1 MRLKEI
7 VEGGG
12 MKLGEMT
19 VIDAGTQTKDFVV
32 MVGLPGSGK
41 STLITQMK
49 KEKPYTVISTDDIFE
64 EWGKEHDMDYNAAF
78 KTFEFKDV
86 EREMN
91 NRLRN
96 ALNKRKNVIVDRT
109 NMTVKSRARMLHSVP
124 KGYKKIAIVFDVD
137 PTELKRRLD
146 KREKETGKKIPTSVI
161 DNMRQSYQIPSK
173 AEGFD
178 EIKKAS

>member
-7 VEGGG
+7 AEGGG

-19 VIDAGTQTKDFVV
+19 VIAAGTQTKDFVV

-41 STLITQMK
+41 STLIAKMK
-49 KEKPYTVISTDDIFE
+49 QEKPYTVISSDDIFE
-64 EWGKEHDMDYNAAF
+64 EWGKEQGLDYNAAF

-91 NRLRN
+91 NRLRD
-96 ALNKRKNVIVDRT
+96 ALNKKENVIVDRT
-109 NMTVKSRARMLHSVP
+109 NMTVKSRARVLGFVP
-124 KGYKKIAIVFDVD
+124 KGYKKIAVVFELD
-137 PTELKRRLD
+137 PAELKRRQD
-146 KREKETGKKIPTSVI
+146 KREKETGKKIPDSVI
-161 DNMRQSYQIPSK
+161 DNMRQSYQPPTK

-178 EIKKAS
+178 EVKKA